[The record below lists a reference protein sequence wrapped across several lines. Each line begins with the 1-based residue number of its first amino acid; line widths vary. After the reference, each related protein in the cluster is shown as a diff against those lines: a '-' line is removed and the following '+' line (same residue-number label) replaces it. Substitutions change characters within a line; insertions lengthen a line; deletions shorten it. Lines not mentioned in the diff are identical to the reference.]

1 MRYNGDK
8 RTQRKRYMYDDDMI
22 IQRMR
27 YGEITKRMS
36 IMVIR

>member
-8 RTQRKRYMYDDDMI
+8 ITQRKRYDDDMI

>member
-1 MRYNGDK
+1 MMRYNGDK
-8 RTQRKRYMYDDDMI
+8 RTQRKRYDDDMI